1 MHAKSKS
8 IALTIL
14 ELLAFNTQ
22 KLRGPRDQKPR
33 EYLKNFYRVKSG
45 LSLEACTSNLKSVA
59 LTILELLAFNA
70 QKFSGHVTLPT
81 PLYEKFWRGHVR
93 TVPGNMCF
101 KCEVRSFN
109 HFKLVWLTSLLRTD
123 THTQTENVKRKQYF
137 HHSFSSLCGVNNLAC
152 KNFLLPPDSTT
163 QYSLIVSILNQLRS
177 SRCRTAFYYVRWRLK
192 HDPTYSRCGQKPP
205 TCHITA

>member
-59 LTILELLAFNA
+59 LTILELFAFNTE
-70 QKFSGHVTLPT
+70 KFGGCVTLAT
-81 PLYEKFWRGHVR
+81 PPFRKILRGHVR
-93 TVPGNMCF
+93 TVLGNMHVKFEVCSF
-101 KCEVRSFN
+101 K
-109 HFKLVWLTSLLRTD
+109 HFKLV
-123 THTQTENVKRKQYF
+123 
-137 HHSFSSLCGVNNLAC
+137 
-152 KNFLLPPDSTT
+152 
-163 QYSLIVSILNQLRS
+163 
-177 SRCRTAFYYVRWRLK
+177 
-192 HDPTYSRCGQKPP
+192 
-205 TCHITA
+205 